1 MNHKIGILGAGKIAH
16 KMAYTV
22 SQMENYE
29 ICAVASRSQE
39 NADNF
44 ARQYGI
50 NKAYNSY
57 ESLVT
62 DPEVELVYIATPHS
76 HHYSHVMLCI
86 QNGKPV
92 LCEKSFTTTAREAEE
107 IFTLAKEKGVFV
119 TEAIWTRYMPLSQ
132 KITELANSGIIGT
145 PRTLSANLS
154 YPVAD
159 KERLIRPEL
168 GGGALLDIGTYAL
181 HFAAMV
187 FGTEIERTASAC
199 TLTESGVDA
208 QESITQFYSRDRI
221 AVLYSSIYARSDRK
235 GIISGDKGYIV
246 VENINNPQVARVY
259 DGFDNLISEH
269 YAPQQITG
277 FEYQVQACFDAL
289 ATGRIETPFIT
300 HDETLRIQ
308 KLMDSLRHEWGVR
321 FPADDQSPII

>member
-1 MNHKIGILGAGKIAH
+1 MNHKIGILGAGRIAH

-22 SQMENYE
+22 SQMEGYE
-29 ICAVASRSQE
+29 IAAVASRSQE

-50 NKAYNSY
+50 GKAYNSY
-57 ESLVT
+57 EALVADT
-62 DPEVELVYIATPHS
+62 EIELVYIATPHS
-76 HHYSHVMLCI
+76 LHYSHAMLCL
-86 QNGKPV
+86 QNKKPV
-92 LCEKSFTTTAREAEE
+92 LCEKSFTTTAWEAEE
-107 IFTLAKEKGVFV
+107 LFATAKENGVFI

-145 PRTLSANLS
+145 PRTLSANLC

-159 KERLIRPEL
+159 KERLIRADL
-168 GGGALLDIGTYAL
+168 GGGALLDIGTYTL

-187 FGTEIERTASAC
+187 FGTEVERTVSSC
-199 TLTESGVDA
+199 TLTDSRVDA
-208 QESITQFYSRDRI
+208 QGNITQFFSRDRI
-221 AVLYSSIYARSDRK
+221 AVLYSSIFARSDRK

-259 DGFDNLISEH
+259 DGFDNLIEEH

-289 ATGRIETPFIT
+289 ATGTIETPFIP
-300 HDETLRIQ
+300 HAETIRMMRIMDDLR
-308 KLMDSLRHEWGVR
+308 KEWGVK
-321 FPADDQSPII
+321 FPADK

>member
-1 MNHKIGILGAGKIAH
+1 MNHKIGILGAGRIAH

-22 SQMENYE
+22 SQMDGYE
-29 ICAVASRSQE
+29 ICAVASRSMD
-39 NADNF
+39 NAHNF
-44 ARQYGI
+44 ANQYGI
-50 NKAYNSY
+50 RKRYDSY
-57 ESLVT
+57 EALVT
-62 DPEVELVYIATPHS
+62 DPEIELVYIATPHS
-76 HHYSHVMLCI
+76 LHYSHAMLCLR
-86 QNGKPV
+86 NRKPV
-92 LCEKSFTTTAREAEE
+92 LCEKSFTTTAKEAEE
-107 IFTLAKEKGVFV
+107 LFSTAKEYGVFI

-145 PRTLSANLS
+145 PRTLSANLC

-159 KERLIRPEL
+159 KERLIRADL
-168 GGGALLDIGTYAL
+168 GGGALLDIGTYPL

-187 FGTEIERTASAC
+187 FGTDIEHTVSSC
-199 TLTESGVDA
+199 ILTDTGVDA
-208 QESITQFYSRDRI
+208 QECISQYFSNNRT

-246 VENINNPQVARVY
+246 VENINNPQVARIY

-289 ATGRIETPFIT
+289 AVGAIETPFIP
-300 HDETLRIQ
+300 HEETIRIM
-308 KLMDSLRHEWGVR
+308 KIMDSLRKEWGVS
-321 FPADDQSPII
+321 FPADNQ